1 MKFSLALA
9 LAGTLALAACSQSE
23 EPATPDTAG
32 DEAMSDDN
40 GGGGNSPEDY
50 AAARDEILGRN
61 ASDEP
66 MDSGAQDDR
75 FTAACLRS
83 SNQSEEMC
91 RCMSG
96 KATANLTNNGRE
108 FLIASLNED
117 TERVLELRPTM
128 NMTELT
134 QSGMFL
140 VNASTECAAEG
151 HNQ

>member
-9 LAGTLALAACSQSE
+9 LAGTLALAACGGSE
-23 EPATPDTAG
+23 DTATT
-32 DEAMSDDN
+32 DDVAANNSDVMTAEQASGVADQL
-40 GGGGNSPEDY
+40 
-50 AAARDEILGRN
+50 AADMTDGV
-61 ASDEP
+61 P

-83 SNQSEEMC
+83 SNQTEEMC

-96 KATANLTNNGRE
+96 KATANLTDNGRE

-117 TERVLELRPTM
+117 TDRVIALRPTM

-134 QSGMFL
+134 QAGMFL